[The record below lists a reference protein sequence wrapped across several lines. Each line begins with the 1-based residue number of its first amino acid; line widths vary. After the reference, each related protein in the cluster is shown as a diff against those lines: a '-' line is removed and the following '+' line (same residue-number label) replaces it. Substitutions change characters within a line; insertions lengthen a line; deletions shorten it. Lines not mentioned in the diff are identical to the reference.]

1 MGQTPMGDP
10 GFVAPDV
17 PSDAIVNTCIKCG
30 FCLPVCPTYRLTL
43 DERSSPRGRIGLIA
57 GVLEGKLPLDD
68 PTFTAQMSECLGC
81 RSCEPACPSGVRY
94 GALLE
99 DARAQIAKRPD
110 NALLAPLLQAVYEA
124 LFADGRI
131 LRFAAYAAG
140 LAQRL
145 GIRRLLRASGAL
157 RALGLERLDA
167 LLPSPRGAPFV
178 ANGQTYHAV
187 GTTSRG
193 SVALFAGCV
202 MGAMFGD
209 IDRSTVRVLA
219 HSGWDVEVPEGQACC
234 GALHLHAGLK
244 DRAREMARAT
254 IAAFERSG
262 ADHIAVNAAG
272 CGAAMKEYGH
282 LLESDPQWHDRAVN
296 FASRVRDATELVD
309 ATGLTDVAVDVH
321 VDRRGRSGEAVSGR
335 AKARPLHDHISARPL
350 QDHTTRVAY
359 QDPCHLAQAQR
370 VVDQPRRAID
380 AVPGYERVEL
390 EGADRCCGS
399 AGVYNL
405 THPAMADALADRM
418 IAAAK
423 AVGAERLI
431 TANPGC
437 QIQLAAASRRAN
449 GPSVEH
455 IMEFLDDPAT
465 PPRLDEDDDAHVDA
479 KGLAF
484 AIGATVFVGILL
496 FASRRKR

>member
-1 MGQTPMGDP
+1 MAEH
-10 GFVAPDV
+10 GFVAPDI

-43 DERSSPRGRIGLIA
+43 DERSSPRGRIALIA
-57 GVLEGKLPLDD
+57 GVLEGTLPLDD

-99 DARAQIAKRPD
+99 DARAQIAKSADSTFLSLVVRTLYD
-110 NALLAPLLQAVYEA
+110 AVLADARV
-124 LFADGRI
+124 
-131 LRFAAYAAG
+131 LRFAAYAVA
-140 LAQRL
+140 LAQSL

-157 RALGLERLDA
+157 RALGLERLDS

-178 ANGQTYHAV
+178 PSGQTYHAM
-187 GTTSRG
+187 GTASRG
-193 SVALFAGCV
+193 SVAFFAGCV

-209 IDRSTVRVLA
+209 TDRSTIRVLA
-219 HSGWDVEVPEGQACC
+219 RSGWDVEVPQRQGCC

-244 DRAREMARAT
+244 DRARAFARST

-282 LLESDPQWHDRAVN
+282 LLEGDPDWHERAEA
-296 FASRVRDATELVD
+296 FAARVRDASELLDAGAVD
-309 ATGLTDVAVDVH
+309 AGAVD
-321 VDRRGRSGEAVSGR
+321 A
-335 AKARPLHDHISARPL
+335 ARPARI
-350 QDHTTRVAY
+350 RVAY

-370 VVDQPRRAID
+370 VAEQPRRAID
-380 AVPGYERVEL
+380 AVPGIERVEL
-390 EGADRCCGS
+390 ERADRCCGS

-405 THPAMADALADRM
+405 THAAMADALADRM

-423 AVGAERLI
+423 TARAERLI

-449 GPSVEH
+449 GPPVQH
-455 IMEFLDDPAT
+455 VMEFLDDPSS
-465 PPRLDEDDDAHVDA
+465 PPRRDEDDVAHFDSG
-479 KGLAF
+479 GLAF
-484 AIGATVFVGILL
+484 AIGATVLVGLLL

>member
-1 MGQTPMGDP
+1 MADL
-10 GFVAPDV
+10 GFVAPDI

-99 DARAQIAKRPD
+99 DARAQIAKGSD
-110 NALLAPLLQAVYEA
+110 NALLAPLVQA
-124 LFADGRI
+124 LFDAFFADRRI
-131 LRFAAYAAG
+131 LLFASYAAA

-145 GIRRLLRASGAL
+145 GIRRLLRVSGTL

-187 GTTSRG
+187 GTTPRG

-209 IDRSTVRVLA
+209 VDRSTVRVLA
-219 HSGWDVEVPEGQACC
+219 RSGWDVEVPEGQGCC

-244 DRAREMARAT
+244 DRAREMARST

-282 LLESDPQWHDRAVN
+282 LLEGDPQWHERAVN
-296 FASRVRDATELVD
+296 FAARVRDATELVD
-309 ATGLTDVAVDVH
+309 VVDVAVDVH
-321 VDRRGRSGEAVSGR
+321 VDRRGRSSEAVSGR
-335 AKARPLHDHISARPL
+335 AKARPLQDHTTARPL
-350 QDHTTRVAY
+350 QDQMTVRVAY
-359 QDPCHLAQAQR
+359 QDACHLAQAQR

-390 EGADRCCGS
+390 DRADRCCGS

-405 THPAMADALADRM
+405 THAAMADALADRM

-423 AVGAERLI
+423 AAGAERLI

-437 QIQLAAASRRAN
+437 QIQLAAASRRAH
-449 GPSVEH
+449 GPGVEH
-455 IMEFLDDPAT
+455 IMEFLDDPAM
-465 PPRLDEDDDAHVDA
+465 PPRLDEDDDAHFDA

-484 AIGATVFVGILL
+484 AIGATVFVGLLL

>member
-1 MGQTPMGDP
+1 MSEQR
-10 GFVAPDV
+10 FVAPDI

-30 FCLPVCPTYRLTL
+30 FCLPACPTYRLTL

-57 GVLEGKLPLDD
+57 GVLDGRLPLDD

-94 GALLE
+94 GVLLE
-99 DARAQIAKRPD
+99 DARAQIAKSD
-110 NALLAPLLQAVYEA
+110 DKALMTAVVRVLYDGLL
-124 LFADGRI
+124 ADGRI
-131 LRFAAYAAG
+131 LRFAAYAVG

-157 RALGLERLDA
+157 RALGLERLDS

-178 ANGQTYHAV
+178 ANGQTYHAM
-187 GTTSRG
+187 GAPARG
-193 SVALFAGCV
+193 SVALFAGCI

-219 HSGWDVEVPEGQACC
+219 RSGWDVEVPEGQGCC

-244 DRAREMARAT
+244 DRARALARST

-262 ADHIAVNAAG
+262 GDHIAVNAAG
-272 CGAAMKEYGH
+272 CGAVMKEYGH
-282 LLESDPQWHDRAVN
+282 LLDGDPEWHERAKN
-296 FASRVRDATELVD
+296 FASRVRDANELLQ
-309 ATGLTDVAVDVH
+309 GDVAVDVQ
-321 VDRRGRSGEAVSGR
+321 VDRRGRSFEAVSGR
-335 AKARPLHDHISARPL
+335 AKARPLQI
-350 QDHTTRVAY
+350 RVAY

-370 VVDQPRRAID
+370 VIDQPRCAID
-380 AVPGYERVEL
+380 AVSGFERVEL
-390 EGADRCCGS
+390 ERADRCCGS

-405 THPAMADALADRM
+405 THAAMADALADRM
-418 IAAAK
+418 IEAAK
-423 AVGAERLI
+423 AVGAKRLI

-437 QIQLAAASRRAN
+437 HIQLAAASRRAN
-449 GPSVEH
+449 GPGVQH
-455 IMEFLDDPAT
+455 IMEFLDDPAS
-465 PPRLDEDDDAHVDA
+465 PPLHGEDDDAHFDA

-484 AIGATVFVGILL
+484 IIGATVFVGLLL